1 MMKKYNKK
9 RLFLL
14 ILIIVVVLLCVLS
27 FIFIKSKSLDVKYDK
42 TVVVNLNDEV
52 YDNDN
57 ITIVKNGSFVSEKVK
72 LDTSKIGVQEV
83 KVIIKDYFKKNK
95 EITYKLE
102 VKDNE
107 GPVISFKNLST
118 EVGKDIDLLAS
129 VSATD
134 NSEEDIE
141 VKVEGDYDFNTVGDY
156 KLYYVATDSSGNT
169 TREEFT
175 LTVDKKK
182 VVSGYHVM
190 PDREF
195 KTSKGFPAKTKD
207 GFTYVD
213 GYLVVNKTYSIPST
227 YNPGLNSDVQAQ
239 ANVMFTAAKTEG
251 LNIYIS
257 SGFRSFSYQSTIYNN
272 YVARD
277 GKAEAD
283 TYSARPGHSEHQ
295 TGLAFDV
302 NQIDSSF
309 DNTPEAKWLAD
320 NCYKYGFILRYPK
333 GKTNETGY
341 QYESWHF
348 RYVGTELAEKLY
360 NNGDWITMESY
371 FGLTSEYDY

>member
-14 ILIIVVVLLCVLS
+14 ILVVVVLLCVLG
-27 FIFIKSKSLDVKYDK
+27 FIFINSKSLDVKYNK

-57 ITIVKNGSFVSEKVK
+57 ITIVKNGNFINDKVR
-72 LDTSKIGVQEV
+72 LDTSKVGVQEV

-107 GPVISFKNLST
+107 GPVINFKNLST
-118 EVGKDIDLLAS
+118 EVGKDIDLLAG

-134 NSEEDIE
+134 NSGEDID
-141 VKVEGDYDFNTVGDY
+141 VKVEGDYDINTVGDY
-156 KLYYVATDSSGNT
+156 TLYYVATDSSGNI

-175 LTVDKKK
+175 LTVDKKE

-360 NNGDWITMESY
+360 NNGDWITLESY

>member
-14 ILIIVVVLLCVLS
+14 ILVVVVLLCFLC
-27 FIFIKSKSLDVKYDK
+27 FIFINSKSLDVKYNK

-57 ITIVKNGSFVSEKVK
+57 ITIVKNGNFINDKVR
-72 LDTSKIGVQEV
+72 LDTSKVGVQEV

-107 GPVISFKNLST
+107 GPVINFKNLST
-118 EVGKDIDLLAS
+118 EVGKDIDLLAG

-134 NSEEDIE
+134 NSGEDID
-141 VKVEGDYDFNTVGDY
+141 VKVEGDYDINTVGDY
-156 KLYYVATDSSGNT
+156 TLYYVATDSSGNI

-175 LTVDKKK
+175 LTVDKKE

-360 NNGDWITMESY
+360 NNGDWITLESY